1 MYAVIKTGGKQYR
14 VAKDEIIAV
23 EKLAGEA
30 GASLDLAEVL
40 MLSDDK
46 GTTIGSPLVEGAS
59 VSAEVVEQTR
69 GDKIIVF
76 KKKRR
81 KNYRRKKGHQQDL
94 TLLRITDINVPGA
107 KRAAKSSAGK
117 TAKKEDEAPK
127 EAAEETPAPA
137 VAVEAAATETAA
149 PEAKAEAKPKAAAE
163 SKTAAPKKKAASSKS
178 KEASSGKTAAK
189 PKAAATRSPSTKS
202 DSTDKV
208 GA

>member
-30 GASLDLAEVL
+30 GASLDLGEVL

-107 KRAAKSSAGK
+107 KRAAKSDASK
-117 TAKKEDEAPK
+117 TMKTEDAAPP
-127 EAAEETPAPA
+127 EAAEETKAPDA
-137 VAVEAAATETAA
+137 AAEAAIMKAAA
-149 PEAKAEAKPKAAAE
+149 PEAKAK
-163 SKTAAPKKKAASSKS
+163 PKKKAASKT
-178 KEASSGKTAAK
+178 KASSAEKTAAK
-189 PKAAATRSPSTKS
+189 PKAASTRKKKS
-202 DSTDKV
+202 DSDDKD

>member
-30 GASLDLAEVL
+30 GASLDLGEVL

-107 KRAAKSSAGK
+107 KRAAKSDASK
-117 TAKKEDEAPK
+117 TAKKEDAAPT
-127 EAAEETPAPA
+127 EAAEETKTPD
-137 VAVEAAATETAA
+137 
-149 PEAKAEAKPKAAAE
+149 AAAE
-163 SKTAAPKKKAASSKS
+163 AAVVEGRRSRSGSQTQEEGCAKNEGSCVQDQGIERREDRGKAKGGQYPQ
-178 KEASSGKTAAK
+178 EEI
-189 PKAAATRSPSTKS
+189 
-202 DSTDKV
+202 
-208 GA
+208 